1 MRQVGR
7 FAITLMLLF
16 AFMAI
21 GAPVW
26 AEDENFPDRI
36 MIRFGG
42 YEVRNASTIARLDSN
57 NLPIGTYVD
66 FENTLGGESRASM
79 LRLDGLYRFNNKHS
93 LGFSWYS
100 MKFTGSRNLT
110 EEIVWNGVTYPVDTH
125 VDSNLHYDV
134 YKLNYQYSLAHT
146 NEVELGVS
154 AGLHIIHASFNISA
168 EAINTA
174 EGDSVTAPLPDIG
187 LFGDY
192 KFTPR
197 FSGFFYYQVFA
208 IDYQNKVKG
217 GMQDFLLGL
226 EYRLIRNVALGA
238 AYNRFNLSADITGK
252 AQTLHVDTNWNGL
265 MVFGSLYF

>member
-1 MRQVGR
+1 MRQISRVMTT
-7 FAITLMLLF
+7 IILF
-16 AFMAI
+16 VAFLAI

-26 AEDENFPDRI
+26 AEDENFPERF

-42 YEVRNASTIARLDSN
+42 YQVQNASTIARLDSN

-66 FENTLGGESRASM
+66 FENTLGGESRASV

-93 LGFSWYS
+93 IGFSWYA
-100 MKFTGSRNLT
+100 MKFTGSRTLSQD
-110 EEIVWNGVTYPVDTH
+110 IVWNGVTYPIDTH
-125 VDSNLHYDV
+125 VDSNLRYNV

-146 NEVELGVS
+146 DEVELGVS
-154 AGLHIIHASFNISA
+154 AGLHIIHASFNITA
-168 EAINTA
+168 ETINTA

-187 LFGDY
+187 LFGNY

-208 IDYQNKVKG
+208 VDYQNKIKG

-226 EYRLIRNVALGA
+226 EYRLIRHFAVGA
-238 AYNRFNLSADITGK
+238 AYNRFNLSADVTGNN
-252 AQTLHVDTNWNGL
+252 QTLHFDTNWNGL
-265 MVFGSLYF
+265 MLYGSLYF